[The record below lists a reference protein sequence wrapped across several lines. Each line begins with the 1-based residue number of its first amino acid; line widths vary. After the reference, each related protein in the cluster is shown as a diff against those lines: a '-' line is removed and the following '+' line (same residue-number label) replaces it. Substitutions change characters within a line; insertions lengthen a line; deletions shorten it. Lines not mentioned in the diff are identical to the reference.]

1 MNISVHDIL
10 HESLF
15 EIAGTPISSVT
26 VITFLLILLMTF
38 SSSRMLQRGMSKAA
52 SLKGL
57 QGAGSIQVTS
67 RLVHY
72 TIMAVGFGV
81 ALQTIGIDLGA
92 FFAAG
97 AVFAVG
103 LGFAMQ
109 NIAQNF
115 VSGVILLLERS
126 IKPGDVL
133 EVQGKLV
140 RVEELGIRSTVA
152 RSRDDEE
159 LIIPNTELVQ
169 SVVKNFTHNDRS
181 FRIRAEVSVSYETD
195 LDIAQTTLMDIATT
209 QSTKHPDSKPT
220 VSLLEMADS
229 GIVFEVSVWSIDP
242 WNVQRDRSDLLMAIW
257 RGLRDASI
265 EIPYPQLDIHAD
277 EKLLVA
283 LKTS

>member
-1 MNISVHDIL
+1 MNMSVHQIM

-26 VITFLLILLMTF
+26 VVTFLLILLVTF
-38 SSSRMLQRGMSKAA
+38 SSSRMFQRGLNKAA

-57 QGAGSIQVTS
+57 SDSGSIQVTA

-115 VSGVILLLERS
+115 HFRQLL
-126 IKPGDVL
+126 K
-133 EVQGKLV
+133 K
-140 RVEELGIRSTVA
+140 
-152 RSRDDEE
+152 
-159 LIIPNTELVQ
+159 
-169 SVVKNFTHNDRS
+169 K
-181 FRIRAEVSVSYETD
+181 
-195 LDIAQTTLMDIATT
+195 
-209 QSTKHPDSKPT
+209 
-220 VSLLEMADS
+220 
-229 GIVFEVSVWSIDP
+229 IV
-242 WNVQRDRSDLLMAIW
+242 
-257 RGLRDASI
+257 
-265 EIPYPQLDIHAD
+265 
-277 EKLLVA
+277 
-283 LKTS
+283 